1 MEIGNQRMES
11 DQTDGTSLVLNA
23 GYLEQQEKTDRRM
36 QRALTED
43 SSDTGLYTHYCRFT
57 VYRFERISIILVCYD
72 ESHKLQYHCRLN
84 SDRSLIDFVPDTSP
98 LQNRLTQFVNK
109 LLF

>member
-1 MEIGNQRMES
+1 MES

-43 SSDTGLYTHYCRFT
+43 SSDTGSYTYYRHFT
-57 VYRFERISIILVCYD
+57 IYGTRFERISIILVRCD
-72 ESHKLQYHCRLN
+72 ESYERQYHRRLN
-84 SDRSLIDFVPDTSP
+84 SGRSLIDFVPDTNT
-98 LQNRLTQFVNK
+98 LRNRST
-109 LLF
+109 